1 MKNDYKT
8 KPVPIIVIKRRS
20 VMTNIDTEKTE
31 EALDCFPLWLFEC
44 PACGEVGDNE
54 IGDDDFE
61 YRDGDYYYSNVS
73 CEKCSKELKV
83 RKKA

>member
-1 MKNDYKT
+1 LKNDYKT

-20 VMTNIDTEKTE
+20 VMTNIDTETKE
-31 EALDCFPLWLFEC
+31 EVLDCFPLWLFEC
-44 PACGEVGDNE
+44 PSCGEVGDNE

-61 YRDGDYYYSNVS
+61 YREGDYYYASVS

-83 RKKA
+83 RKKV